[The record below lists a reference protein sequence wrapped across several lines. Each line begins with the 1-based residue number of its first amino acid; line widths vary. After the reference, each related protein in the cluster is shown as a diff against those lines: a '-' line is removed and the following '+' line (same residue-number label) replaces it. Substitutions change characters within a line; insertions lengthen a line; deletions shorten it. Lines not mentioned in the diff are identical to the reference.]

1 MTGVTRPANEGQFTD
16 AIRVLSHRYRRELLL
31 ALLAENPQDDD
42 DRDPL
47 DLLAEDVDPEILQA
61 ELYHKHLPMLE
72 AEGFIEWDRE
82 TGKLSKGPEW
92 AAVKPL
98 LALID
103 THRDELPEGWL

>member
-42 DRDPL
+42 NRDPL
-47 DLLAEDVDPEILQA
+47 DLLDADTEPAVLQT
-61 ELYHKHLPMLE
+61 ELFHKHLPMLE
-72 AEGFIEWDRE
+72 DEGFIEWDRE
-82 TGKLSKGPEW
+82 TGQISKGPDW
-92 AAVKPL
+92 ATIEPL
-98 LALID
+98 ISLID